1 MLRQSIESLALLL
14 FALPALAA
22 GPLTLVSEDEA
33 RLPAGE
39 VQKMRG
45 ITRGPTVELISPKP
59 DAKNVKSPLDFKL
72 RFVAHGGASID
83 AESVQ
88 LLYVKSPS
96 VDLTE
101 RVAANTSADGISIG
115 QAALPPGEHVMVVS
129 VTDSSGRRG
138 QSVFKLSV
146 GK

>member
-1 MLRQSIESLALLL
+1 MLQQSIRSLALLL

-22 GPLTLVSEDEA
+22 GPLTLITEEEA

-45 ITRGPTVELISPKP
+45 ITRGPTVELISPKA

-72 RFVAHGGASID
+72 RFVAHGGAAID

-101 RVAANTSADGISIG
+101 RVAAYVGEDGISIG
-115 QAALPPGEHVMVVS
+115 QATLPPGEHVMAVS

-138 QSVFKLSV
+138 QSIVKLNV

>member
-1 MLRQSIESLALLL
+1 MLRQSIESLALLI

-22 GPLTLVSEDEA
+22 GPLTLITEEEA

-59 DAKNVKSPLDFKL
+59 DVKNVKSPLDFKL

-138 QSVFKLSV
+138 QSVIKLTV
-146 GK
+146 EK

>member
-1 MLRQSIESLALLL
+1 MLRQSIRSLALLI

-22 GPLTLVSEDEA
+22 GPLTLITEEEA
-33 RLPAGE
+33 RLPAGD

-45 ITRGPTVELISPKP
+45 ITRGPTVEQISPKAE
-59 DAKNVKSPLDFKL
+59 AKSVKSPLDFKL

-88 LLYVKSPS
+88 LLYVKSPP

-101 RVAANTSADGISIG
+101 RVAAYVGEDGIAIG
-115 QAALPPGEHVMVVS
+115 KATLPPGEHVMVVS

-138 QSVFKLSV
+138 QSVIKLTV
-146 GK
+146 EK

>member
-129 VTDSSGRRG
+129 VTDSSGRHG

>member
-1 MLRQSIESLALLL
+1 MLKQSLRSLALLL

-22 GPLTLVSEDEA
+22 GPLTLISEEEA